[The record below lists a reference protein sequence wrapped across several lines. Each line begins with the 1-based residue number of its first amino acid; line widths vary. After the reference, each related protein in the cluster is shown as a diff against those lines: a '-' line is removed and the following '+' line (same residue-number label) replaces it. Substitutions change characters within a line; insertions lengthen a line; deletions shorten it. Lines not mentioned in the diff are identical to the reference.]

1 MQNPYEFDIEKIV
14 QSNIILKR
22 KGDILNNNK
31 TKISKISKISKIIIV
46 MDNLDLFD
54 KDKHA
59 SKKRKLS

>member
-31 TKISKISKISKIIIV
+31 TKISKISKIIIV

-54 KDKHA
+54 KDKRV